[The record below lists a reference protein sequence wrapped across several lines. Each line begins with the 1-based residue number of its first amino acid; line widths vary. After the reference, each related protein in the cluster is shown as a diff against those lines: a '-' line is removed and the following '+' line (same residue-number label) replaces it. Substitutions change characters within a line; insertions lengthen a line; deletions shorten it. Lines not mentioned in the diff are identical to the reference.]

1 MADIYK
7 PVISVIGYGPGNG
20 LELFVSTDIYRYDI
34 DNRPLENLAAND
46 VALKDAIDE
55 IVDEIEDAYDG
66 KNWPAGTAYTWPTL
80 DFRLDNMD
88 EVLQNFTEVR
98 NVQYSAFVQLGNYL
112 RERYTSGFM
121 NGPYPDK
128 FVRSN
133 YAMENNEFMPA
144 PFGGMY
150 TPERAW
156 SVKNQN
162 VPDKVATNQISI
174 ETRIEPDGSSREYDS
189 GKHYASRKP
198 LYAIMNGYIVPV
210 FNTAGGT
217 LATDQSIDGKCT
229 SGNWGPISI
238 NFPPAPSS
246 GHRFDFAFLEM
257 WLKDINPTNGV
268 FYPYGATD
276 WAGWDFPTLAVTSGS
291 TQDYSGTVDNRELV
305 KFTETHTEGGKQW
318 GFRVYKRTTDY
329 ESDPIVWLTDDPVD
343 LLCEDNGLGALIE
356 KNSSGCT
363 GTINYETGAWTLHF
377 NTPLDPGTY
386 LVAIYAWNAVTSA
399 SHWAVKGT
407 LTFLSS
413 GHYLQVQYRI
423 RVIPDVDYE
432 SYPDWFSDPVVEAR
446 GSKSAPVANY
456 TFTNM
461 LNVLH
466 DGTLWRAGTGTSAS
480 ASDLGTHDGYVYAL
494 PLCAWSRFN
503 TQPWSYSEQNGGTD
517 RPDGLLHN
525 IPDERHVIDLRP
537 VIFSERYG
545 MNEAAENTLDRV
557 IRGDHRSVFGQAV
570 VDAEDDGLT
579 FTELGVWG
587 VEVPELWR
595 IYQYSGL
602 TINTNIATVRDIGLA
617 TTDDPLEVG
626 GGEFTAPRAHHDGIR
641 RIFSPQEEVQEVP
654 IYITNVA
661 QNNAGPSP
669 LISYASGT
677 RTITLSTNYTT
688 LSGYSAITG
697 KGVLIND
704 SYPRLWWRG
713 SRQPVIYSTRW
724 SGLGTNTATA
734 IIDNSADTWEPNGA
748 IDGIVEVIYP
758 ECTGI
763 GRPVKTIDY
772 VLASDGVNNYT
783 TYAVGNE
790 DGSADDME
798 MVEWKINAGLE
809 PGMNLPA
816 GVCLDPT
823 GSYIYVCDS
832 ANNRVVKLDITTTPP
847 APAVEYVAQWPTLA
861 NYPVPPVGSGFD
873 LSKHLRYPVDVACDA
888 AGNVYVADRDTHR
901 VVKLNAALTS
911 LLGSFGTGVP
921 TNIWNDTDQLHSPEG
936 VTVDSSGNVFVADTE
951 LFRLVKLNSSLTY
964 VSQIGNGYSGA
975 GQNQFIQPAGL
986 DCGTVGGDEFVYVAD
1001 ESRIV
1006 LVDPTNMTTETI
1018 LGSLMGAKM
1027 QQFFRNQGWV
1037 TVAEDAAGN
1046 KYAVSCERKQVM
1058 KFDSGYQLVATF
1070 GEDGVSGWDE
1080 DHLWHPR
1087 DLIHDA
1093 NANLLYLADN
1103 ADMGHDGNDGRI
1115 VVLSSLDL
1123 TYQSALSLPEGLIG
1137 LTFLQDAGTA
1147 GKLYAGGGNKVY
1159 KYALPVP
1166 NDRHDVTNWS
1176 QTWAVTAFSGTNIAY
1191 VHDLSLNALGTE
1203 LYVGD
1208 LLASKV
1214 FKVDPTLNPPTLTST
1229 CNLISAN
1236 KAVQW
1241 PPAVGEGC
1249 PFGMELKADGSKLY
1263 VCGGSVDGETT
1274 GGVIRVINTSNMT
1287 ITDDDLYDG
1296 QHWPSGSFPFNIRF
1310 NKDGDA
1316 YVLLSNRVL
1325 LYEQPFTPATGS
1337 IAGNFLYDVADVPVN
1352 IDLDLAVEWENVR
1365 AVHIKDDVLYVADMT
1380 TNTLTSV
1387 DAESLTVLGQ
1397 IGSPAVVG
1405 RGMAATAGPGG
1416 VAVHEEEIYF
1426 TDTFNNRLVKGYRF
1440 FPNVERGTGRIS
1452 YLIAPPATHTVTYQ
1466 ARYAP
1471 YQGYWKLLNEPSLH
1485 GRHYVTDNN
1494 TMYLTTLGRG
1504 TPTIVTQDG
1513 GMGFY
1518 ANMISHLPTP
1528 TDTPTKS
1535 ARVTDEY
1542 LFAPEPLPIT
1552 GETGGTPFA
1561 RLPVINRYPASAQE
1575 INPLYGGG
1583 SRFDFTRVLF
1593 VQGPGPNWPDATPKD
1608 YVQRGFEA
1616 TGTFPGYDTLE
1627 TFPLQTVSVPRL
1639 LFSTA
1644 IVEIEGQAYLVIF
1657 TCYRAEHR
1665 NRLNDGTPIVADV
1678 FKLFGNPGIK
1688 ARY

>member
-7 PVISVIGYGPGNG
+7 PIISVIGYGPGNG
-20 LELFVSTDIYRYDI
+20 LELFVSTDIYRYDV
-34 DNRPLENLAAND
+34 DNRPLENLADND

-55 IVDEIEDAYDG
+55 IVDELEEAYTG
-66 KNWPAGTAYTWPTL
+66 KNWPAGTAYTWPSL
-80 DFRLDNMD
+80 DPRLDNMD
-88 EVLQNFTEVR
+88 LVLQNFTEVR
-98 NVQYSAFVQLGNYL
+98 NVQYSAFVQMSNYL

-150 TPERAW
+150 VPERAW

-162 VPDKVATNQISI
+162 VPDRPGRCQIAI
-174 ETRIEPDGSSREYDS
+174 ETRIEPDGSSKEYDAT
-189 GKHYASRKP
+189 KHYANRKP
-198 LYAIMNGYIVPV
+198 LYAIMNGYVVPI
-210 FNTAGGT
+210 FNAHGGT
-217 LATDQSIDGKCT
+217 AAADQSVDGKCT
-229 SGNWGPISI
+229 SGNWGPIDI
-238 NFPPAPSS
+238 NFPDAPST

-257 WLKDINPTNGV
+257 WLKKVTPGVGV
-268 FYPYGATD
+268 FYPYGAAD
-276 WAGWDFPTLAVTSGS
+276 WGGWAFPTLATTAGGA
-291 TQDYSGTVDNRELV
+291 TAYSGQVANREIV
-305 KFTETHTEGGKQW
+305 KLTESNVVPSWQW
-318 GFRVYKRTTDY
+318 GFRVYVRDTDY
-329 ESDPIVWLTDDPVD
+329 DTNNIVWAVEDPVTMV
-343 LLCEDNGLGALIE
+343 CEDNGLGALVE
-356 KNSSGCT
+356 VNSSGCT
-363 GTINYETGAWTLHF
+363 GTIDYETGEWTLDF
-377 NTPLDPGTY
+377 AVAPPNGKY
-386 LVAIYAWNAVTSA
+386 VVAIYAWNAVTSA
-399 SHWAVKGT
+399 DHWSLRGS
-407 LTFLSS
+407 LTFLPDGS
-413 GHYLQVQYRI
+413 YLQIQYRI
-423 RVIPDVDYE
+423 RVIPGVDYE

-446 GSKSAPVANY
+446 GPKSAAVANY
-456 TFTNM
+456 TYTNM

-466 DGTLWRAGTGTSAS
+466 DGTLWRAGDGGSGSIT
-480 ASDLGTHDGYVYAL
+480 DLETYDGYIYAL
-494 PLCAWSRFN
+494 PLCVWSRFN
-503 TQPWSYSEQNGGTD
+503 QQPWSYSEQNGGTD
-517 RPDGLLHN
+517 RPDGLIHYS
-525 IPDERHVIDLRP
+525 PDDRHVIDLRP

-545 MNEAAENTLDRV
+545 MNEAAENTLDRI
-557 IRGDHRSVFGQAV
+557 IRGDHRSVFGQAI
-570 VDAEDDGLT
+570 VDANDDGT
-579 FTELGVWG
+579 PTEINVWG

-595 IYQYSGL
+595 VYQYSGL
-602 TINTNIATVRDIGLA
+602 AIDSNIATVGDIGLSTSSTPGTGYA
-617 TTDDPLEVG
+617 
-626 GGEFTAPRAHHDGIR
+626 APRAHHDGIR

-654 IYITNVA
+654 INITDVTNSTDA
-661 QNNAGPSP
+661 SPAPLITYNNA
-669 LISYASGT
+669 T
-677 RTITLSTNYTT
+677 RTITLATTSTL
-688 LSGYSAITG
+688 LSGYSATTG

-734 IIDNSADTWEPNGA
+734 IIDNTADTWEPNGA

-763 GRPVKTIDY
+763 GRPVKSIDY
-772 VLASDGVNNYT
+772 VIASDGVNNYET
-783 TYAVGNE
+783 AVVGNE
-790 DGSADDME
+790 DGSPDDME
-798 MVEWKINAGLE
+798 MVEWKRNASLQPGL
-809 PGMNLPA
+809 NLPA

-823 GSYIYVCDS
+823 NTYIYVCDS
-832 ANNRVVKLDITTTPP
+832 ANNRVTKLNASTL
-847 APAVEYVAQWPTLA
+847 AYVAQWPTLA

-873 LSKHLRYPVDVACDA
+873 LALHLRYPMDVACDA

-901 VVKLNAALTS
+901 IVKLNSTLTAL
-911 LLGSFGTGVP
+911 LASFGTGSP
-921 TNIWNDTDQLHSPEG
+921 TNTWNSTTQLHSPEG

-964 VSQIGNGYSGA
+964 VSQLGNGYSGA

-1018 LGSLMGAKM
+1018 LGSLMGAEM

-1037 TVAEDAAGN
+1037 TVVEDAAGN
-1046 KYAVSCERKQVM
+1046 KYAVSDERKQVM
-1058 KFDSGYQLVATF
+1058 KFDSGFQLVATF
-1070 GEDGVSGWDE
+1070 GEDGISGWDE
-1080 DHLWHPR
+1080 THLWHPR
-1087 DLIHDA
+1087 DLIYDA

-1103 ADMGHDGNDGRI
+1103 TDLGHAGNDGRI

-1123 TYQSALSLPEGLIG
+1123 SYVDAKSMVEGMVG
-1137 LTFLQDAGTA
+1137 LAFLQDAGTA
-1147 GKLYAGGGNKVY
+1147 GKLYAGGANKVY
-1159 KYALPVP
+1159 KFALPTP
-1166 NDRHDVTNWS
+1166 LSRGTTSGWTQD
-1176 QTWAVTAFSGTNIAY
+1176 WAVTAFSGTNIAY
-1191 VHDLSLNALGTE
+1191 VHDLSLNAAGTE

-1214 FKVDPTLNPPTLTST
+1214 FKVNPTLGTPTLTDT
-1229 CNLISAN
+1229 CALISEG

-1241 PPAVGEGC
+1241 PPDVGVGS
-1249 PFGMELKADGSKLY
+1249 PFGMELSADGSTLY
-1263 VCGGSVDGETT
+1263 VCGGSLLGTTT
-1274 GGVIRVINTSNMT
+1274 GGVIRVITT
-1287 ITDDDLYDG
+1287 TDMETETYDYYDN

-1310 NKDGDA
+1310 ANSGNI
-1316 YVLLSNRVL
+1316 YILLSNRVL
-1325 LYEQPFTPATGS
+1325 VYSQPF
-1337 IAGNFLYDVADVPVN
+1337 IAPPLGNIASYFLYDVADVPVN

-1365 AVHIKDDVLYVADMT
+1365 AVHIKDDILYVADMT

-1397 IGSPAVVG
+1397 VGSPAVVG

-1416 VAVHEEEIYF
+1416 VVVYDEEIYF

-1471 YQGYWKLLNEPSLH
+1471 YQGYWKFLNEPSLH

-1535 ARVTDEY
+1535 PRVTDEY

-1593 VQGPGPNWPDATPKD
+1593 VQGPGPDWPSTTPKD

-1616 TGTFPGYDTLE
+1616 TGTFPGFRHIRDLPAANDLGSSSSVLYSDRGDRGAS
-1627 TFPLQTVSVPRL
+1627 VSGGLYL
-1639 LFSTA
+1639 LSCRTA
-1644 IVEIEGQAYLVIF
+1644 ESVE
-1657 TCYRAEHR
+1657 
-1665 NRLNDGTPIVADV
+1665 
-1678 FKLFGNPGIK
+1678 
-1688 ARY
+1688 